1 MYSTYVD
8 VLLFYQYMR
17 YTLSILWTSISSTN
31 RTNQPRADPQVQPAL
46 GLPGEMELLPSPKP
60 CAILQHGLYRQ
71 AHTRPDQGTSA
82 RNAWLC
88 LGMMDVAELRIL
100 GGIVLAQAQTPG
112 QRERVVSM
120 RELLEAGVH
129 FGHQTRRWN
138 PKMRP
143 YIFTERNG
151 IHIIDLQQTIPAVQA
166 AYDFIADLTS
176 RGGKVLFV
184 GTKKQAQD
192 IVAEE
197 ATRSNQYYVTNRWL
211 GGTLTNFQTIRERL
225 NHLADLEVRRD
236 RGDFAKLTKAEGLRL
251 EDEITKLNRTF
262 GGIKTMDR
270 RPGALFIVDPAREEL
285 AVAEAR
291 KLNLPIVAM
300 VDTNCNPEMIDYV
313 IPANDDAIRGV
324 RVIVSKMA
332 DAAIEGQQRRQSRH
346 EGATNDA
353 V

>member
-1 MYSTYVD
+1 MT
-8 VLLFYQYMR
+8 Q
-17 YTLSILWTSISSTN
+17 
-31 RTNQPRADPQVQPAL
+31 
-46 GLPGEMELLPSPKP
+46 
-60 CAILQHGLYRQ
+60 
-71 AHTRPDQGTSA
+71 
-82 RNAWLC
+82 
-88 LGMMDVAELRIL
+88 
-100 GGIVLAQAQTPG
+100 AQAPA

-151 IHIIDLQQTIPAVQA
+151 IHIIDLQQTIPAVQQ
-166 AYDFIADLTS
+166 AYDFIADVTA
-176 RGGKVLFV
+176 RGQKVLFV

-197 ATRSNQYYVTNRWL
+197 ATRANQLYVTNRWL
-211 GGTLTNFQTIRERL
+211 GGTLTNFKTIRDRL
-225 NHLADLEVRRD
+225 NHLAELEARRD

-251 EDEITKLNRTF
+251 EDEIAKLNRTF

-270 RPGALFIVDPAREEL
+270 LPGALFVVDPAREAL

-291 KLNLPIVAM
+291 KLGIPIVAM
-300 VDTNCNPEMIDYV
+300 VDTNCDPDLIDVV

-324 RVIVSKMA
+324 RLIVSKIA
-332 DAAIEGQQRRQSRH
+332 DAAIEGQQRRQARY